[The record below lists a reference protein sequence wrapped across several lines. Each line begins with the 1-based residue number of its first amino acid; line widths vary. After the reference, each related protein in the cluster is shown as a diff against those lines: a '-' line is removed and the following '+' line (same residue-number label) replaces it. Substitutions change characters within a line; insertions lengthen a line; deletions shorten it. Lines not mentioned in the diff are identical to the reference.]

1 MNEETN
7 EVITEITTT
16 TVQEETLTPYEIAQ
30 KTYTILSV
38 LTFTIMIVFVYKY
51 LKNCLKFKK

>member
-1 MNEETN
+1 MNEELN
-7 EVITEITTT
+7 EVMI
-16 TVQEETLTPYEIAQ
+16 QEETVVEDKELTAYEIAQ
-30 KTYTILSV
+30 KSYTIISV